1 MLINRSEYIF
11 HILTKESLICKDI
24 FLFNLAKSF
33 QILDFPFEN
42 LEAIKDGY
50 AVLPKHN
57 PSILDFNTP
66 NTVMVFSNKLPYNTA
81 ILSDRWL
88 IFRIV
93 DDNLVNLVTRHYI
106 RKSSF
111 PKISK
116 NESSDK
122 SDEELN
128 EKI

>member
-1 MLINRSEYIF
+1 MVMLFYRNI
-11 HILTKESLICKDI
+11 IL
-24 FLFNLAKSF
+24 
-33 QILDFPFEN
+33 Q
-42 LEAIKDGY
+42 
-50 AVLPKHN
+50 
-57 PSILDFNTP
+57 
-66 NTVMVFSNKLPYNTA
+66 FSNKLPYSTA

-93 DDNLVNLVTRHYI
+93 DDNLVNLVARCCT

-116 NESSDK
+116 NESSDE